1 MPKREVGIF
10 FVCAG
15 GMKTTKNILATQ
27 NKRSDAAILFLRL
40 FIGGVMLL
48 HIIGKLQD
56 YDNLLLTYHH
66 ILGLDAS
73 TSFAVITIL
82 EGVFAA
88 MIMLGVATRFASAM
102 MLIVVVMSIA
112 EALLAEIPDIATAKL
127 NFVYMGIYIALL
139 ISGGGKYAFNVPNLL
154 RKNG

>member
-1 MPKREVGIF
+1 
-10 FVCAG
+10 
-15 GMKTTKNILATQ
+15 
-27 NKRSDAAILFLRL
+27 
-40 FIGGVMLL
+40 MLL
-48 HIIGKLQD
+48 HIIGKMQD

-66 ILGLDAS
+66 ILGFDAA

-82 EGVFAA
+82 EGVFAV

-102 MLIVVVMSIA
+102 MLIVVSIA
-112 EALLAEIPDIATAKL
+112 EALLAEMPDIVTARL

-154 RKNG
+154 SKNG

>member
-10 FVCAG
+10 FVCAEC
-15 GMKTTKNILATQ
+15 MKTIKNISATQ

-56 YDNLLLTYHH
+56 YDNLLLSYHH

-82 EGVFAA
+82 ECVFAA

-112 EALLAEIPDIATAKL
+112 EALLAEMPDIATAKL

>member
-1 MPKREVGIF
+1 
-10 FVCAG
+10 
-15 GMKTTKNILATQ
+15 MKTTKNILATQ

-88 MIMLGVATRFASAM
+88 MIMLGAATRFASAM